1 MRTLRAAVAAARWIL
16 ALSRIVVRIA
26 RIVAAVLTCTT
37 MVLSAS
43 IMTVAMNF
51 PEDALTPV
59 WTELRASP
67 LSAYTRWSAATAV
80 DDDDD
85 EIWKACLSDPDCI
98 NRICSVDT
106 EREQMEAASLDRAAF
121 LDQLAGFAVAR

>member
-1 MRTLRAAVAAARWIL
+1 MRTLRAAFAAARWIL
-16 ALSRIVVRIA
+16 ALSRIVARIL
-26 RIVAAVLTCTT
+26 RIVATVLTCAT

-43 IMTVAMNF
+43 VMTVAMNF

-67 LSAYTRWSAATAV
+67 LSAYARWSAATAG
-80 DDDDD
+80 DEDDD

-106 EREQMEAASLDRAAF
+106 EREQMEAASLDRAAA
-121 LDQLAGFAVAR
+121 LDRFAGFAFVR